1 MPIKI
6 VPIKK
11 KTPMPKP
18 RPKSLNA
25 DKTESLNKKFSAS
38 VSATNKKN
46 MQNVKKKKD
55 GGKLSAAK
63 KKVNDPDYNVMSGRK
78 GNVNQKKAENM
89 GKNGRRAGPIEKG
102 LMGAGAALLT
112 RGKFGTGAALTGA
125 KALGK
130 KIFKTAKD
138 VGSVTIGKSK
148 TQPKK
153 GGEYRV
159 VKPTPPK
166 KRQTISGIS
175 KRSTQTGKGI
185 RNTPKPIVSALGVAG
200 SKKKDKTPTP
210 KPRPSSIK
218 PATMRTAPK
227 FKGVDRPKKGMFMKE
242 GSGVSGKDMRNAKD
256 SNVRFK
262 SEVIKRKKK

>member
-1 MPIKI
+1 
-6 VPIKK
+6 
-11 KTPMPKP
+11 MPKP
-18 RPKSLNA
+18 RPKSLKA
-25 DKTESLNKKFSAS
+25 DKTESLDKKFSAG
-38 VSATNKKN
+38 VSATNRKN

-78 GNVNQKKAENM
+78 GNVNQKKAESM
-89 GKNGRRAGPIEKG
+89 GKKGRRAGPIEKG

-125 KALGK
+125 KEIGK
-130 KIFKTAKD
+130 RIFKTTKD

-185 RNTPKPIVSALGVAG
+185 RKTPKPIVSALGVAG
-200 SKKKDKTPTP
+200 SKKKDNVVKPKNVATP

-218 PATMRTAPK
+218 PK
-227 FKGVDRPKKGMFMKE
+227 KKGMFMKE

>member
-1 MPIKI
+1 
-6 VPIKK
+6 
-11 KTPMPKP
+11 
-18 RPKSLNA
+18 
-25 DKTESLNKKFSAS
+25 
-38 VSATNKKN
+38 
-46 MQNVKKKKD
+46 
-55 GGKLSAAK
+55 
-63 KKVNDPDYNVMSGRK
+63 
-78 GNVNQKKAENM
+78 
-89 GKNGRRAGPIEKG
+89 
-102 LMGAGAALLT
+102 MGAGAALLT
-112 RGKFGTGAALTGA
+112 RGKFGTGATLTGA

-138 VGSVTIGKSK
+138 IGSVTIGKSK

-185 RNTPKPIVSALGVAG
+185 RSTPKPIVSALGVAG
-200 SKKKDKTPTP
+200 SKKKDNIVKPKNIATP

-218 PATMRTAPK
+218 PK
-227 FKGVDRPKKGMFMKE
+227 KKGMFMKE

>member
-1 MPIKI
+1 MPIVI
-6 VPIKK
+6 TPIKKK

-18 RPKSLNA
+18 RPKKDPFRA
-25 DKTESLNKKFSAS
+25 DKTESLNKKFSAG

-46 MQNVKKKKD
+46 MQNVRKKKD

-78 GNVNQKKAENM
+78 GNVNQKKAESM
-89 GKNGRRAGPIEKG
+89 GKKGRRAGPIEKG
-102 LMGAGAALLT
+102 VMGAGLALLT
-112 RGKFGTGAALTGA
+112 RGKAGTGAALTGA

-130 KIFKTAKD
+130 RIFKTAKD

-185 RNTPKPIVSALGVAG
+185 RSTPKPIISALGVAG

-218 PATMRTAPK
+218 PRQP
-227 FKGVDRPKKGMFMKE
+227 KGVDRPKKGMFMKE
-242 GSGVSGKDMRNAKD
+242 GSGISGKDMRKAKD

>member
-1 MPIKI
+1 MPIVITPTK
-6 VPIKK
+6 KK

-18 RPKSLNA
+18 RPKKDPFRA
-25 DKTESLNKKFSAS
+25 DKTESLNKKFSAG

-46 MQNVKKKKD
+46 MQNVRKKKD

-63 KKVNDPDYNVMSGRK
+63 KKVNDPNYNVMSGRK
-78 GNVNQKKAENM
+78 GNVNQKKAESM
-89 GKNGRRAGPIEKG
+89 GKKGRRAGPIEKG
-102 LMGAGAALLT
+102 VMGAGLALLT
-112 RGKFGTGAALTGA
+112 RGRAGTGAALTGA

-130 KIFKTAKD
+130 RIFKTAKD

-185 RNTPKPIVSALGVAG
+185 RSTPKPIISALGVAG
-200 SKKKDKTPTP
+200 SKKKDNVVKPKNVATP

-218 PATMRTAPK
+218 PK
-227 FKGVDRPKKGMFMKE
+227 KKGMFMKE
-242 GSGVSGKDMRNAKD
+242 GSGISGKDMRGAKD

>member
-1 MPIKI
+1 MPIVITPTK
-6 VPIKK
+6 KK
-11 KTPMPKP
+11 KTPMPKA

-25 DKTESLNKKFSAS
+25 DKTESLNKKFSAG
-38 VSATNKKN
+38 VSAANKKN

-78 GNVNQKKAENM
+78 GNVNQKKAESM
-89 GKNGRRAGPIEKG
+89 GKKGRRAGPIEKG
-102 LMGAGAALLT
+102 VMGAGLALLT

-125 KALGK
+125 KEIGK
-130 KIFKTAKD
+130 RAYKAAKD

-153 GGEYRV
+153 GGEYRF

-185 RNTPKPIVSALGVAG
+185 RKTPKPIVSALGVAG

-210 KPRPSSIK
+210 KPRPFAVK
-218 PATMRTAPK
+218 PTVS
-227 FKGVDRPKKGMFMKE
+227 KGVDRPKKGMFMKE
-242 GSGVSGKDMRNAKD
+242 GSGVSGKDMRGAKD